1 MYRTVKN
8 VIDWMG
14 KSEDTALHIT
24 FDLPLHT
31 GFLSVQENMAVISF
45 STL

>member
-1 MYRTVKN
+1 MYRTVRHG
-8 VIDWMG
+8 VDWMG

-24 FDLPLHT
+24 FDLSLHT
-31 GFLSVQENMAVISF
+31 SFLSVQENMAVISF